1 MKLYPFTLRVCY
13 MRNNLAYLGG
23 YSIHLDVPDMSNPFS
38 FCVYMIKAED
48 GFTEIE
54 FRQPGEKVL

>member
-1 MKLYPFTLRVCY
+1 

-23 YSIHLDVPDMSNPFS
+23 YSNHLDVPDMSNLFS
-38 FCVYMIKAED
+38 FRVYMIKAGD

>member
-1 MKLYPFTLRVCY
+1 